1 VETPA
6 DRQLRRARIIGG
18 VGATALA
25 TGGLT
30 AGALPWSAPFR
41 LAQADHAG
49 RGLTAAGMVA
59 ALAGLALMIGAWSR
73 IRNAIAGRPGAALLT
88 LLCWAAPLAVAPPL
102 FSRDVYS
109 YLAQGALVERGFDA
123 YTVGPAALG
132 TDSLVAQVH
141 PMWLS
146 TPAPYGPV
154 FLAMAAGIVGLT
166 GTHLLAGILG
176 MRLVAVASLAAL
188 AFVLP
193 RLASKY
199 GVDPGRA
206 LWLGALNPLL
216 LVHVVAGAHNDALMV
231 ALLMTGLL
239 AARFR
244 ARGWELPAAV
254 ALVTLATLVKAPA
267 ALALPFLLP
276 AWRAGAGRF
285 ARDAGVIV
293 VVAVGT
299 IGAVTAVTGL
309 GLGWLGTLGTPT
321 VVHNGL
327 SLSTDLGHLYGY
339 LAVRAGLGRH
349 TMTLVMIIRMLG
361 LVAAAAITMYAWLDR
376 ERLGLSA
383 AVGLGLGAVVMLG
396 PIVHPWYL
404 LWGLVPI
411 AAGARHRRMIAVA
424 ATLSVVMCLVL
435 LPHGVSLSPAGV
447 IEGLI
452 GLALGGSVLFATREV
467 GQRQPVAGKAEAAD
481 DAGGHRRDDRVVP
494 ELLAGVDVGD
504 VHLDERSGQHRAGV
518 PQRV

>member
-1 VETPA
+1 VEIPA
-6 DRQLRRARIIGG
+6 DRQLRRARVLGG

-41 LAQADHAG
+41 LAPADHAG
-49 RGLTAAGMVA
+49 RGLTAAGMIA
-59 ALAGLALMIGAWSR
+59 ALAGLALMIGAWVR
-73 IRNAIAGRPGAALLT
+73 IRHVIAGRPKSALLT
-88 LLCWAAPLAVAPPL
+88 VLCWAAPLAVAPPL

-123 YTVGPAALG
+123 YAVGPAALG
-132 TDSLVAQVH
+132 TDSLVIQVH

-166 GTHLLAGILG
+166 GTHLLAGIMG

-188 AFVLP
+188 VFVLP
-193 RLASKY
+193 RLSAKY

-231 ALLMTGLL
+231 ALLVAGLL
-239 AARFR
+239 AARIP
-244 ARGWELPAAV
+244 ARGWELPVAV
-254 ALVTLATLVKAPA
+254 LLVTLATLVKAPA

-276 AWRAGAGRF
+276 PWRAGIGRF
-285 ARDAGVIV
+285 SRDAAVIV
-293 VVAVGT
+293 AVALATVA
-299 IGAVTAVTGL
+299 AVTFCTGL
-309 GLGWLGTLGTPT
+309 GLGWLGALGTPT

-327 SLSTDLGHLYGY
+327 SLSTDLGHLIGWSA
-339 LAVRAGLGRH
+339 LHAGLGAH
-349 TMTLVMIIRMLG
+349 TVTLVIITRMLG
-361 LVAAAAITMYAWLDR
+361 LAAAGVVTVYTWLRR
-376 ERLGLSA
+376 ERLGLPA
-383 AVGLGLGAVVMLG
+383 AVGLGLGAVVLLG

-404 LWGLVPI
+404 LWGLAPL
-411 AAGARHRRMIAVA
+411 AAGTVDRRLVTA
-424 ATLSVVMCLVL
+424 AGTLSVVMCLVL
-435 LPHGVSLSPAGV
+435 LPHGVSLSPGGV

-452 GLALGGSVLFATREV
+452 GLAIGGSVLVATREV
-467 GQRQPVAGKAEAAD
+467 GKRQPVPVEAQPAD
-481 DAGGHRRDDRVVP
+481 HAGGHRRDDRVPP

-504 VHLDERSGQHRAGV
+504 VHLDQRSGQHRAGI